1 MRAGSMLT
9 EAMRPTWRIS
19 LAIILSF
26 SKFTRPSTLES
37 LPEKQGKKESEYQLL
52 TRYTADKTNTDQED
66 YSDTHLKSTHTNLVE
81 FKGGT
86 II

>member
-1 MRAGSMLT
+1 MSDLVRNMRAGSMLT

-37 LPEKQGKKESEYQLL
+37 LPEKFKGKKDQLHKRGWPRSIFML
-52 TRYTADKTNTDQED
+52 M
-66 YSDTHLKSTHTNLVE
+66 L
-81 FKGGT
+81 
-86 II
+86 